1 MGKKRSRIEIVSDML
16 SAIQDKGG
24 RIKPTHLMY
33 KANLSY
39 EQLTS
44 YLEELVEK
52 ELVEEITLK
61 KNYRY
66 FIITDRGDKFVQKVR
81 EMRQFERSFGFE

>member
-1 MGKKRSRIEIVSDML
+1 ML

-33 KANLSY
+33 KANLSH

-44 YLEELVEK
+44 YLDDLVNK
-52 ELVEEITLK
+52 ELVEEITSE
-61 KNYRY
+61 KNNRY
-66 FIITDRGDKFVQKVR
+66 FIITDRGNKFAQKIR
-81 EMRQFERSFGFE
+81 EMKQFEKSFGF

>member
-1 MGKKRSRIEIVSDML
+1 MAKRSRVDIVSDML

-39 EQLTS
+39 EQLRS
-44 YLEELVEK
+44 YLEELVDK
-52 ELVEEITLK
+52 ELVEEIK
-61 KNYRY
+61 SERNNSY
-66 FIITDRGDKFVQKVR
+66 FIITERGSKFVQKVR
-81 EMRQFERSFGFE
+81 EMNQFEKSFGL

>member
-1 MGKKRSRIEIVSDML
+1 MAKRSRIDIVSDML

-39 EQLTS
+39 EQLRS
-44 YLEELVEK
+44 YLEELVDK
-52 ELVEEITLK
+52 ELVEEIK
-61 KNYRY
+61 SERDNSY
-66 FIITDRGDKFVQKVR
+66 FVITERGSKFVQKVR
-81 EMRQFERSFGFE
+81 EMNQFEKSFGL